1 LKLTE
6 IFQNKTNSKPMLK
19 VFLIFQFL
27 FLSILGYTQ
36 SCWQKTALND
46 SVFVIQVKPQ
56 IPNDT
61 LYVVVIKEI
70 ENPIDCKTL
79 NEIRNLKEHEIDN
92 AITVLIARG
101 LRVEIFRKEE
111 IFR

>member
-1 LKLTE
+1 M
-6 IFQNKTNSKPMLK
+6 FK
-19 VFLIFQFL
+19 VILFFQF
-27 FLSILGYTQ
+27 FIFSFWVNAQT
-36 SCWQKTALND
+36 CWHKTVMND
-46 SVFVIQVKPQ
+46 SVFVLQVKPQ

-61 LYVVVIKEI
+61 LYVVVIKEV

-79 NEIRNLKEHEIDN
+79 NEISSLKEHEIDN

>member
-1 LKLTE
+1 MFKSVAL
-6 IFQNKTNSKPMLK
+6 
-19 VFLIFQFL
+19 VFLIFA
-27 FLSILGYTQ
+27 SITIKAQ
-36 SCWQKTALND
+36 TCWQKTVMND
-46 SVFVIQVKPQ
+46 SIFVLQVKPQ

-61 LYVVVIKEI
+61 LYVVVIKEV

-79 NEIRNLKEHEIDN
+79 NEIRKLKESEIDN

>member
-1 LKLTE
+1 
-6 IFQNKTNSKPMLK
+6 MLK
-19 VFLIFQFL
+19 SFILVFLL
-27 FLSILGYTQ
+27 FISFSIKAQT
-36 SCWQKTALND
+36 CWKKTALND
-46 SVFVIQVKPQ
+46 SVFVLQVKPQ

-61 LYVVVIKEI
+61 LYVLVIKEV

-79 NEIRNLKEHEIDN
+79 NEIRSLKENEIDN

-111 IFR
+111 IFN

>member
-1 LKLTE
+1 
-6 IFQNKTNSKPMLK
+6 MLK
-19 VFLIFQFL
+19 VFLFFQFL
-27 FLSILGYTQ
+27 LLSILGHTQ

-46 SVFVIQVKPQ
+46 SVFVLQVKPQ

-61 LYVVVIKEI
+61 LYVVVIKEV

-79 NEIRNLKEHEIDN
+79 NEIRSLKENEIDN

-101 LRVEIFRKEE
+101 LRVEIFRKHE
-111 IFR
+111 IF

>member
-1 LKLTE
+1 
-6 IFQNKTNSKPMLK
+6 MLK
-19 VFLIFQFL
+19 AITIVFLIFA
-27 FLSILGYTQ
+27 SITIKAQ
-36 SCWQKTALND
+36 TCWQKTFMND
-46 SVFVIQVKPQ
+46 SVFVLQVKPQ

-61 LYVVVIKEI
+61 LYVVVIKEV

-79 NEIRNLKEHEIDN
+79 NEIRSLKENEIDN
-92 AITVLIARG
+92 AISVLIARG

>member
-1 LKLTE
+1 MT
-6 IFQNKTNSKPMLK
+6 MLK
-19 VFLIFQFL
+19 VILFFQFL
-27 FLSILGYTQ
+27 FISILGYTQ
-36 SCWQKTALND
+36 TCWQKTALND
-46 SVFVIQVKPQ
+46 SVFVLQVKPQ

-61 LYVVVIKEI
+61 LYVVVIKEV

-79 NEIRNLKEHEIDN
+79 NEIRSLKENEIDN

-111 IFR
+111 IFN

>member
-1 LKLTE
+1 M
-6 IFQNKTNSKPMLK
+6 FKPVALA
-19 VFLIFQFL
+19 FLIFA
-27 FLSILGYTQ
+27 SIRITAQ
-36 SCWQKTALND
+36 TCWQKTVMND
-46 SVFVIQVKPQ
+46 SVFVLQVKPQ

-61 LYVVVIKEI
+61 LYVVLIKEV

-79 NEIRNLKEHEIDN
+79 NEIRSLKENEIDD

-111 IFR
+111 IFN

>member
-1 LKLTE
+1 
-6 IFQNKTNSKPMLK
+6 MLR
-19 VFLIFQFL
+19 LIV
-27 FLSILGYTQ
+27 LSFFIVVSISIKAQ
-36 SCWQKTALND
+36 SCWRKTTLND
-46 SVFVIQVKPQ
+46 SVFVLQVKPQ

-61 LYVVVIKEI
+61 LYVVVIKEV

-79 NEIRNLKEHEIDN
+79 NEIRSLKENEIDN

-111 IFR
+111 IFNY

>member
-1 LKLTE
+1 MKLTE
-6 IFQNKTNSKPMLK
+6 IFQNETNSKTMLK
-19 VFLIFQFL
+19 VFLFFQFL

-36 SCWQKTALND
+36 SCWQKTVMND
-46 SVFVIQVKPQ
+46 SVFVLQVKPQ

-61 LYVVVIKEI
+61 LCVVVIKEV

-79 NEIRNLKEHEIDN
+79 NEIRNLKENEIDN
-92 AITVLIARG
+92 AITVLTARG

>member
-1 LKLTE
+1 
-6 IFQNKTNSKPMLK
+6 MLK
-19 VFLIFQFL
+19 VFLFLQFL
-27 FLSILGYTQ
+27 FLSIFGYTQ

-46 SVFVIQVKPQ
+46 SVFVLQVKPQ

-79 NEIRNLKEHEIDN
+79 NEIRSLNEDEIDN

-101 LRVEIFRKEE
+101 LRVEIFRKYE
-111 IFR
+111 IFK